1 LLATLGL
8 EVKSHWGERRVFSSG
23 FGIPI
28 VFRSCVPIL
37 LMFLITCFSLSAR
50 HKTKSLFVL
59 SAILLVLTGIS
70 LIFNGLT
77 GNRGSTVFTAFWI
90 VGVIHY
96 FWRPIRRYEIIILV
110 VCFLLFMFTYLFYKQ
125 YGVYGLKTFLNEGA
139 QAAQATG
146 RDRIERSFSGMLVG
160 DMSRSHI
167 HSYAAYV
174 LIQEPYSYRLR
185 YGATVPAD
193 IMSIVPRWL
202 FPNQYNVGG
211 YSGKHV
217 AGTEMIRGP
226 NTFDAYTMMGR
237 EPRMWGIAGNMM
249 LNFGIY
255 SVPFGYLILGVFVG
269 WSQRVVRKWRATS
282 DIRLLFAPLLVMLAL
297 IILAMDPQ
305 VMTMYTLRYFML
317 PILIV
322 FFGSNYIGK
331 YMVPLREVAK

>member
-1 LLATLGL
+1 
-8 EVKSHWGERRVFSSG
+8 
-23 FGIPI
+23 
-28 VFRSCVPIL
+28 
-37 LMFLITCFSLSAR
+37 
-50 HKTKSLFVL
+50 
-59 SAILLVLTGIS
+59 
-70 LIFNGLT
+70 
-77 GNRGSTVFTAFWI
+77 
-90 VGVIHY
+90 
-96 FWRPIRRYEIIILV
+96 
-110 VCFLLFMFTYLFYKQ
+110 
-125 YGVYGLKTFLNEGA
+125 
-139 QAAQATG
+139 
-146 RDRIERSFSGMLVG
+146 
-160 DMSRSHI
+160 
-167 HSYAAYV
+167 
-174 LIQEPYSYRLR
+174 
-185 YGATVPAD
+185 
-193 IMSIVPRWL
+193 
-202 FPNQYNVGG
+202 
-211 YSGKHV
+211 
-217 AGTEMIRGP
+217 MIRGP